1 MFVEPV
7 LVRAPERNGARL
19 PGNGTGGRRLL
30 QIVATSRYFAARG
43 STTLL
48 RPWPGFGSSR
58 VFTSPKDSKRD
69 TSRLTALRS
78 RLSVPASSETDVGL
92 ARTAC
97 STRTRC
103 AESTRNRSE
112 GSSNVIVI
120 SDGSR
125 SPRSIFR
132 ARSSD
137 RSMNA
142 STVPDATVTR
152 RGIFLT
158 TFAALFIFFS
168 PKLSY
173 FLVEPRGQRFIPSE
187 FERFLPSHKVPVM
200 VTVAIVV
207 PEHPPVIRSAEAW
220 VDVCKT
226 VPDDLSFRGL
236 PHFFFQ
242 LCATSG
248 PLQIDRLIDDLLD
261 GRCACPFPAQSPG

>member
-1 MFVEPV
+1 M
-7 LVRAPERNGARL
+7 
-19 PGNGTGGRRLL
+19 GGRRLL

-78 RLSVPASSETDVGL
+78 RRSVPASSETGVGL

-125 SPRSIFR
+125 SPQSIFR

-137 RSMNA
+137 RPVNA
-142 STVPDATVTR
+142 STVPDATVAR
-152 RGIFLT
+152 LGIFST
-158 TFAALFIFFS
+158 MFATFFIFFS

-173 FLVEPRGQRFIPSE
+173 FRFAPRRGRF
-187 FERFLPSHKVPVM
+187 K
-200 VTVAIVV
+200 
-207 PEHPPVIRSAEAW
+207 
-220 VDVCKT
+220 
-226 VPDDLSFRGL
+226 
-236 PHFFFQ
+236 
-242 LCATSG
+242 
-248 PLQIDRLIDDLLD
+248 
-261 GRCACPFPAQSPG
+261 